1 MPITRAYAQAAEP
14 GNFFVAGKNK
24 IINGDFEINQRAFTS
39 NTSNGTYNFD
49 RWYQQNSGGTT
60 TITPQNF
67 TAGSAPVAGYE
78 GRQFCQV
85 VTASQ
90 SGAGDYAQLTQAIE
104 DVRTL
109 AGQTAT
115 ISFWAKASSGTP
127 KISVEVIQRFGSGGS
142 PSADVQ
148 TYAGQVTIS
157 TSWARYSITVAV
169 PSISGKT
176 VGTTVNT
183 SSTTWSFWLS
193 AGTNFNARTG
203 SLGVQNNTF
212 QIWGVQVEA
221 GAVATPFTTAS
232 GSLGGELALCQ
243 RYYWRRS
250 ATGRTT
256 LGNGVGE
263 SSTTAWIVFGFPT
276 EMRVVPTTVEWSGL
290 TVSDGVSYT
299 ETVTSINGA
308 TLSANRSYGR
318 ITFTTAGNIVQNRVA
333 VGETASGGGHF
344 ALGAEL

>member
-1 MPITRAYAQAAEP
+1 MTKSRQVADFGAGGFY
-14 GNFFVAGKNK
+14 AGKNK

-115 ISFWAKASSGTP
+115 ISFWAKATSGTP

-221 GAVATPFTTAS
+221 GSVATPFETAT
-232 GSLGGELALCQ
+232 GTLAGELAACQ
-243 RYYWRRS
+243 RYYWILTDAAADRIV
-250 ATGRTT
+250 
-256 LGNGVGE
+256 GNGSYFTATEVYLPVRFPVTMRTNPTFIG
-263 SSTTAWIVFGFPT
+263 SSGTNYYRIKSNSTNDDFNSFTQDQATVNQSWLYNNT
-276 EMRVVPTTVEWSGL
+276 EVSG
-290 TVSDGVSYT
+290 TGGYAG
-299 ETVTSINGA
+299 TVTARTSSSSLA
-308 TLSANRSYGR
+308 WS
-318 ITFTTAGNIVQNRVA
+318 
-333 VGETASGGGHF
+333 
-344 ALGAEL
+344 AEL

>member
-85 VTASQ
+85 ITASQ

-115 ISFWAKASSGTP
+115 ISFWAKATSGTP

-142 PSADVQ
+142 PSSDVQ
-148 TYAGQVTIS
+148 TYAGQATIS

-169 PSISGKT
+169 PSLSGKT

-221 GAVATPFTTAS
+221 GSVATPFQTAT
-232 GSLGGELALCQ
+232 GTLAGELAACQ
-243 RYYWRRS
+243 RYFLRY
-250 ATGRTT
+250 GD
-256 LGNGVGE
+256 
-263 SSTTAWIVFGFPT
+263 SS
-276 EMRVVPTTVEWSGL
+276 
-290 TVSDGVSYT
+290 
-299 ETVTSINGA
+299 N
-308 TLSANRSYGR
+308 
-318 ITFTTAGNIVQNRVA
+318 Q
-333 VGETASGGGHF
+333 
-344 ALGAEL
+344 ALGAGMYYSTTDSYFDIMYPVIMRGTPTVTIGEVAGFTTFSGGSGRVSTDAVGQVITNKSNRFKVVTAAATTGDGALWSCTSATNFISISAEL

>member
-212 QIWGVQVEA
+212 QIWGVQLEA
-221 GAVATPFTTAS
+221 GAVATPFTTAT
-232 GSLGGELALCQ
+232 GTLAGELAACQ
-243 RYYWRRS
+243 RYYYVHASGSTKTIGVGTYTNGSQVSTAISFPETMRTTPTLVI
-250 ATGRTT
+250 ATGTDYYRMFCNSVNDNFNDLVFEQGSTNACWLQT
-256 LGNGVGE
+256 GSNVGG
-263 SSTTAWIVFGFPT
+263 SAGQAGIVFT
-276 EMRVVPTTVEWSGL
+276 
-290 TVSDGVSYT
+290 
-299 ETVTSINGA
+299 INA
-308 TLSANRSYGR
+308 SASLAFNS
-318 ITFTTAGNIVQNRVA
+318 
-333 VGETASGGGHF
+333 
-344 ALGAEL
+344 EL

>member
-212 QIWGVQVEA
+212 QIWGVQVET
-221 GAVATPFTTAS
+221 GAVATPFQTAT
-232 GSLGGELALCQ
+232 GTLAGELAACQ
-243 RYYWRRS
+243 RYYQHLL
-250 ATGRTT
+250 TGTKAIGIGHYYSSTAAGAYAYLTVEMRTT
-256 LGNGVGE
+256 
-263 SSTTAWIVFGFPT
+263 P
-276 EMRVVPTTVEWSGL
+276 
-290 TVSDGVSYT
+290 
-299 ETVTSINGA
+299 
-308 TLSANRSYGR
+308 TLSATSGTNYYAIYTTIGDPFDSLTLGGDSTSRLVFLYNNSQVSG
-318 ITFTTAGNIVQNRVA
+318 TAGSAGEVYGNSA
-333 VGETASGGGHF
+333 SASVGVS
-344 ALGAEL
+344 AEL